1 MNSEPSEMTNAD
13 WFNPFDLSYIHD
25 PLAAASRLQA
35 TTPVFFFKPLALWM
49 VSKYEDVKTVL
60 KDSDTF
66 SNKAMGIIPPPADL
80 APLVHNFADHEL
92 LPSMDRPEHPAL
104 RQPLASTFTP
114 RAVMEKEEVIRA
126 KANAL
131 IDAFI
136 DDGKCNLM
144 TQFSYPLTLSTIVSA
159 LGLPAEDSDLFR
171 QWSDDFMTMLSLRRP
186 PEEEPEAVHPMP
198 AEEVREHWTR
208 LLDANRYFIDYVAK
222 LRSEPQGDI
231 LSVLLALKDPDGN
244 HQVSD
249 GTAIFNIPTLV
260 AAGHDTTANL
270 VGQAIILLCS
280 NPEQR
285 DIVQNDM
292 ARLPQAIE
300 EALRMRASALGVLRL
315 VKENTTIRGVDIPA
329 GAFVYAMLNA
339 AGLDS
344 DQFADPG
351 TFDLDRVNSTQHL
364 SFGFGRHNCIGNQL
378 ARLQARVAIGELLR
392 RIPDLRLSTTE
403 PVTYS
408 AALNARLATSIPL
421 EWGK

>member
-1 MNSEPSEMTNAD
+1 MTDAD

-25 PLAAASRLQA
+25 PLPAVSRLHA
-35 TTPVFFFKPLALWM
+35 TAPVFFFKPLALWM
-49 VSKYEDVKTVL
+49 VSKYEHVKDVL

-66 SNKAMGIIPPPADL
+66 SNRAMGVIPPPADI
-80 APLVHNFADHEL
+80 APQVHNFTDYEL

-114 RAVMEKEEVIRA
+114 KAVLEKEDVIRE
-126 KANAL
+126 KANQL

-136 DDGKCNLM
+136 DDGKCDLM
-144 TQFSYPLTLSTIVSA
+144 SQYSYPLTLSTIVSA
-159 LGLPAEDSDLFR
+159 LGLPAQDSDLFR

-198 AEEVREHWTR
+198 ADEVREHWTR
-208 LLDANRYFIDYVAK
+208 LLDANQYFTDYVAK
-222 LRSEPQGDI
+222 LRREPQGDI
-231 LSVLLALKDPDGN
+231 LSALLALKHPDGN

-270 VGQAIILLCS
+270 VGQAILLLCN
-280 NPEQR
+280 NPEQLE
-285 DIVQNDM
+285 IVQNDM
-292 ARLPQAIE
+292 SLLPQAIE

-315 VKENTTIRGVDIPA
+315 VKADTTIGGVDIPA
-329 GAFVYAMLNA
+329 GAFVYAMLNG

-351 TFDLDRVNSTQHL
+351 KFDLERANSTQHL

-378 ARLQARVAIGELLR
+378 ARLQARIAIGELLK
-392 RIPDLRLSTTE
+392 RIPDLRLSATQ

-408 AALNARLATSIPL
+408 PALNARLATSIPL
-421 EWGK
+421 EWVK